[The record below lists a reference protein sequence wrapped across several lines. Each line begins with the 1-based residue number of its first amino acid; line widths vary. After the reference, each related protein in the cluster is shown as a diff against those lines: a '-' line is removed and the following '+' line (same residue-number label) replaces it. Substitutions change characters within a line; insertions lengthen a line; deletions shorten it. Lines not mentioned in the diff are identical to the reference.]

1 MDKIIDINYVSMND
15 NLLDITIHNIKQ
27 SDNLHDSFLPY
38 QSLFV
43 QIDVRGNVCIKRQSV
58 YRNWILPEC
67 CVPHR
72 RGNMIDVLTIKD
84 DIEIPDYVI
93 SFIKTLLIPN
103 ERFYMNYYNKLVES
117 IQSLKHT
124 LRLEFSDTYYND
136 CFSEIV

>member
-117 IQSLKHT
+117 ITSLKHT

>member
-1 MDKIIDINYVSMND
+1 MDKILDINYISMED

-27 SDNLHDSFLPY
+27 SNNLHDSFLPY
-38 QSLFV
+38 QTLFV
-43 QIDVRGNVCIKRQSV
+43 KIDVRGNVSIKRQGV
-58 YRNWILPEC
+58 YRNWFLPEC

-72 RGNMIDVLTIKD
+72 RGNMIEVLTIKD

-103 ERFYMNYYNKLVES
+103 ERFYMNYYNKIVES

>member
-1 MDKIIDINYVSMND
+1 MDKILDINYISMED

-27 SDNLHDSFLPY
+27 SNNLHDSFLPY
-38 QSLFV
+38 QTLFV
-43 QIDVRGNVCIKRQSV
+43 KIDVRGNVSIKRQSV

-72 RGNMIDVLTIKD
+72 RGNMIEVLTIKD

-103 ERFYMNYYNKLVES
+103 ERFYMNYYNKIVES

>member
-1 MDKIIDINYVSMND
+1 MEKISDINYIAMND
-15 NLLDITIHNIKQ
+15 NVLDISIYNIKK
-27 SDNLHDSFLPY
+27 SDDYSDMFLPTEN
-38 QSLFV
+38 LFIK
-43 QIDVRGNVCIKRQSV
+43 IDVRGNVTIQKQNI

-72 RGNMIDVLTIKD
+72 RGKLIDVLVIKD

-103 ERFYMNYYNKLVES
+103 QTFYMNYYNKIVES
-117 IQSLKHT
+117 IKSLKHT

>member
-1 MDKIIDINYVSMND
+1 MDRIIDINYVSMND
-15 NLLDITIHNIKQ
+15 NLLDITIHNIKN

-38 QSLFV
+38 QTLFV
-43 QIDVRGNVCIKRQSV
+43 KIDVRGNVSIKKQYV
-58 YRNWILPEC
+58 YRNWLLPEC

-72 RGNMIDVLTIKD
+72 RGTMIEVLTIKD

-103 ERFYMNYYNKLVES
+103 QRFYLNYYNKIVES

>member
-1 MDKIIDINYVSMND
+1 MDKILDINYISMED

-27 SDNLHDSFLPY
+27 SNNLHDSFLPY
-38 QSLFV
+38 QTLFV
-43 QIDVRGNVCIKRQSV
+43 KIDVRGNVSIKRQSV
-58 YRNWILPEC
+58 YRNWNLPEC

-72 RGNMIDVLTIKD
+72 RGNMIEVLTIKD

-103 ERFYMNYYNKLVES
+103 ERFYMNYYNKIVES

>member
-1 MDKIIDINYVSMND
+1 MDKILDINYISMED

-27 SDNLHDSFLPY
+27 SNNLHDSFLPY
-38 QSLFV
+38 QTLFV
-43 QIDVRGNVCIKRQSV
+43 KIDVRGNVSIKRQSV
-58 YRNWILPEC
+58 YRNWFLPEC

-72 RGNMIDVLTIKD
+72 RGNMIEVLTIKD

-103 ERFYMNYYNKLVES
+103 ERFYMNYYNKIVES